1 MEKRLLLKPYV
12 LLLSLFAL
20 LSFSVTA
27 QTITG
32 VVTGIDNNEP
42 LMGVSVLV
50 KGANKGTSTNK
61 KGEFTIVV
69 PNNKAVL
76 SFSYAGYLSQEQAVG
91 SRTFL
96 NISLVKDSKAL
107 DEVVVIGYGEIK
119 KSDLTGS
126 VSRLKAEGN
135 EDKPIT
141 SIDQL
146 IQGRTSGVQIT
157 QNSGAPGSGMTFLIR
172 GASSVTG
179 SNQPLIIVDGYPI
192 ETDQRSLTPNTGT
205 SMWESSTPPTNPLA
219 AINPND
225 IESIE
230 ILKDASSTAIYG
242 SRGANGVVL
251 VTTKRGKTNRDQF
264 SYSVRTDMS
273 RLPKTI
279 DVLNAEKFIEY
290 ANEGALNSK
299 RDSVYKFDA
308 IPALLAND
316 YFWQD
321 LIVQESIS
329 QDHQLSFTG
338 GDDKTKYAISGS
350 YYKQEGIIKNSS
362 FDRGSVRMNI
372 DRQVLPKL
380 KVSGSFSGIV
390 SQTKSTQQS
399 NSNGDQSGS
408 AITGAL
414 RFRPI
419 VSPFAAGT
427 DDEPEVAIEG
437 NPLTLVSLGRNVSRS
452 NVVLANLKGD
462 YSIVK
467 GLNFVVNAGVNNTYA
482 KRDNFQPFGTFAGR
496 QNGYAFTGESSNF
509 NFLIENTL
517 NYNKTIAKKHRINAV
532 GGYTWQQWNNRSF
545 GIQATQFVSEALQAN
560 NFQLASTASI
570 PVTTN
575 QNWALQSVLG
585 RFNYTYDGRYLFT
598 LTGRTDGASRLA
610 VGNKWAIFPSIAG
623 GWNVHKEAFM
633 KNQNIFN
640 ELKIRASFGISGNQS
655 IGVGSSV
662 DRVGTTRAVLNGAI
676 LTALAPVALGNPNLG
691 WETTRQA
698 NVGLDMVLLKNRIKF
713 GFEAYTRKTQDLL
726 INLTL
731 PGSTGFTSYAA
742 NFGKVENKGIEF
754 DLDASILTGD
764 FKWNATGNISFN
776 RNQITQLGN
785 GLQLFGASYLGVGA
799 IGLGQPAN
807 TAIAGQPIGAFFGY
821 KVSGVYQNAD
831 EVLKGPRDPTNPTPG
846 DIKYV
851 DHNGDGQISLADR
864 TIIGNPYPDFTFGVT
879 NDFRWKELTLSV
891 FFMGNI
897 GQDVM
902 NLNRHILDALT
913 FTTGTNMRTE
923 AWEGRWRGE
932 GTSNYYPQAR
942 NIGNAFRG
950 RLSNFYLEDGSFVR
964 LKNLSLSYNLRSNTI
979 KWLRSAKIF
988 VSGTNL
994 ITWTKYKGYDPEVS
1008 ANATSSLTPG
1018 IDFGTVPQFRTYST
1032 GMNITF

>member
-27 QTITG
+27 QTISG
-32 VVTGIDNNEP
+32 VVTAIDNNEP

-50 KGANKGTSTNK
+50 KGTAKGTSTNK

-76 SFSYAGYLSQEQAVG
+76 SFSNAGYLSQEQAVG

-126 VSRLKAEGN
+126 VSKLKAEGN
-135 EDKPIT
+135 EDKPLT

-273 RLPKTI
+273 RLPKKI

-290 ANEGALNSK
+290 ANEGALNVG
-299 RDSVYKFDA
+299 RDSVYKSTV
-308 IPALLAND
+308 IPGLLAND

-338 GDDKTKYAISGS
+338 GDEKTKYSISGS
-350 YYKQEGIIKNSS
+350 YYKQDGIIKNSS
-362 FDRGSVRMNI
+362 FDRGSVRMNL

-419 VSPFAAGT
+419 ASPFAAGT
-427 DDEPEVAIEG
+427 DDEPEVSIEG

-467 GLNFVVNAGVNNTYA
+467 GLNFLVSAGVNNTYA

-496 QNGYAFTGESSNF
+496 QNGYAYTGESSNF

-532 GGYTWQQWNNRSF
+532 GGYTWQQWNNRTF

-585 RFNYTYDGRYLFT
+585 RFNYTFDSRYLFT
-598 LTGRTDGASRLA
+598 LTGRTDGASRLS
-610 VGNKWAIFPSIAG
+610 VGNKWAFFPSIAG
-623 GWNVHKEAFM
+623 GWNVHKEPFM

-662 DRVGTTRAVLNGAI
+662 DRVGTNRTVVNSTI

-691 WETTRQA
+691 WETTRQT
-698 NVGLDMVLLKNRIKF
+698 NVGLDMVVLKNRIKF

-754 DLDASILTGD
+754 DIDASILTGD

-785 GLQLFGASYLGVGA
+785 GIQLFGASYLGVGS

-821 KVSGVYQNAD
+821 RVSGVYQNAD
-831 EVLKGPRDPTNPTPG
+831 DVLKGPKDPTNPTPG

-979 KWLRSAKIF
+979 KWLRSAKVF

-994 ITWTKYKGYDPEVS
+994 ITWTKYKGYDPDVS
-1008 ANATSSLTPG
+1008 ANATCSLTPG
-1018 IDFGTVPQFRTYST
+1018 IDFGTVPQYRTYSA

>member
-1 MEKRLLLKPYV
+1 MEKRLLPKLYV
-12 LLLSLFAL
+12 AMLSLFAL

-27 QTITG
+27 QTISG
-32 VVTGIDNNEP
+32 VVTAIDNNEP

-50 KGANKGTSTNK
+50 KGTAKGTSTNK

-76 SFSYAGYLSQEQAVG
+76 SFSNAGYLSQEQAVG

-126 VSRLKAEGN
+126 VSKLKAEGN
-135 EDKPIT
+135 EDKPLT

-273 RLPKTI
+273 KLPKTI

-290 ANEGALNSK
+290 ANEGALNSR
-299 RDSVYKFDA
+299 RDSVYRFDA

-380 KVSGSFSGIV
+380 KVSGSFSGII

-427 DDEPEVAIEG
+427 DDEPEVSIEG

-698 NVGLDMVLLKNRIKF
+698 NVGLDMVVLKNRIKF

-754 DLDASILTGD
+754 DLDASILTGE

-785 GLQLFGASYLGVGA
+785 GIQLFGASYLGVGS

-821 KVSGVYQNAD
+821 RVSGVYQNAD
-831 EVLKGPRDPTNPTPG
+831 DVLKGPKDPTNPTPG

-964 LKNLSLSYNLRSNTI
+964 LKNLSLSYNLRSNSI

-988 VSGTNL
+988 ISGTNL

-1018 IDFGTVPQFRTYST
+1018 IDFGTVPQFRTFST

>member
-27 QTITG
+27 QTISG
-32 VVTGIDNNEP
+32 VVTAIDNNEP

-50 KGANKGTSTNK
+50 KGTAKGTSTNK

-76 SFSYAGYLSQEQAVG
+76 SFSNAGYLSQEQAVG

-126 VSRLKAEGN
+126 VSKLKAEGN
-135 EDKPIT
+135 EDKPLT

-273 RLPKTI
+273 RLPKKI

-290 ANEGALNSK
+290 ANEGALNVG
-299 RDSVYKFDA
+299 RDSVYKSTV
-308 IPALLAND
+308 IPGLLAND

-338 GDDKTKYAISGS
+338 GDEKTKYSISGS
-350 YYKQEGIIKNSS
+350 YYKQDGIIKNSS
-362 FDRGSVRMNI
+362 FDRGSVRMNL

-419 VSPFAAGT
+419 ASPFAAGT
-427 DDEPEVAIEG
+427 DDEPEVSIEG

-467 GLNFVVNAGVNNTYA
+467 GLNFLVSAGVNNTYA

-496 QNGYAFTGESSNF
+496 QNGYAYTGESSNF

-532 GGYTWQQWNNRSF
+532 GGYTWQQWNNRTF

-585 RFNYTYDGRYLFT
+585 RFNYTFDSRYLFT
-598 LTGRTDGASRLA
+598 LTGRTDGASRLS
-610 VGNKWAIFPSIAG
+610 VGNKWAFFPSIAG
-623 GWNVHKEAFM
+623 GWNVHKEPFM

-662 DRVGTTRAVLNGAI
+662 DRVGTNRTVVNSTI

-691 WETTRQA
+691 WETTRQT
-698 NVGLDMVLLKNRIKF
+698 NVGLDMVVLKNRIKF

-754 DLDASILTGD
+754 DIDASILTGD

-785 GLQLFGASYLGVGA
+785 GIQLFGASYLGVGS

-821 KVSGVYQNAD
+821 RVSGVYQNAD
-831 EVLKGPRDPTNPTPG
+831 DVLKGPKDPTNPTPG

-979 KWLRSAKIF
+979 KWLRSAKVF

-1018 IDFGTVPQFRTYST
+1018 IDFGTVPQYRTYSA